1 MGENSNAKSKMEGLA
16 EAERVKSFLAELRE
30 NFPNM
35 DEKSIVG
42 LWNTLRKEDALKA
55 VAQGNARLY
64 FTPKDA
70 NLSIES
76 HEVQGSEAFHFIL
89 RFYFMRGC
97 ASNRSVHPLILLES
111 S

>member
-1 MGENSNAKSKMEGLA
+1 MKQIRGDIEEEKARAELLKIQTENSNAKSKMEGLA

-35 DEKSIVG
+35 DETSIVG

-55 VAQGNARLY
+55 VSQGNARLY

-76 HEVQGSEAFHFIL
+76 HDHA
-89 RFYFMRGC
+89 
-97 ASNRSVHPLILLES
+97 
-111 S
+111 